1 MVVFVGQ
8 NSRFKFRVLCVWFLK
23 KHKKMKEK
31 FNVLPKNNEKKKKK
45 RKKKK
50 KKEAQRNKLFGDNK
64 IPVVIF
70 IIEEKS

>member
-45 RKKKK
+45 K